1 MDYSR
6 NQSNLCIECN
16 NDGRYTA
23 LKHYKK
29 QKSPVYPSFL
39 GKKKDIL
46 LVW

>member
-1 MDYSR
+1 MYR
-6 NQSNLCIECN
+6 VECN